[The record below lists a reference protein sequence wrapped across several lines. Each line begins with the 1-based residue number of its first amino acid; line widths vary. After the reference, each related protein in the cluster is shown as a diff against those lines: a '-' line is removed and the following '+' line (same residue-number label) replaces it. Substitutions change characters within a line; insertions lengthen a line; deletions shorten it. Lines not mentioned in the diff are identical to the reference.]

1 MDLNQVLSKGEEM
14 TGRDWSDVVEEAVR
28 RHVGRT
34 GDPVFTRRELFDAE
48 LGTIIAQTGSEGAT
62 PHKTLDRE
70 LQQLRDAGVLEFVDD
85 RGTYRLL
92 Q

>member
-1 MDLNQVLSKGEEM
+1 MA
-14 TGRDWSDVVEEAVR
+14 GRDWSEVVHEAVR
-28 RHVGRT
+28 RHVGQT
-34 GDPVFTRRELFDAE
+34 GDSVFTRPELFDAE
-48 LGTIIAQTGSEGAT
+48 LGAITAETGSQGAT

-92 Q
+92 R